1 MGILSEEKNSI
12 FDIPS
17 FLFIRLEKSIGLGAQ
32 NEGGGIRTKRKVC
45 LGKHSRESFMT
56 SQT

>member
-32 NEGGGIRTKRKVC
+32 NEGGELELRARFVWGSTA
-45 LGKHSRESFMT
+45 ESP
-56 SQT
+56 S